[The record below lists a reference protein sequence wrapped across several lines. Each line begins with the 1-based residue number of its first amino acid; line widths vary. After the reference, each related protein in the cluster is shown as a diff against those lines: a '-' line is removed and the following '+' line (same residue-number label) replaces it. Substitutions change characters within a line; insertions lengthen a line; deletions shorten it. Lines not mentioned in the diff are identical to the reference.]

1 MWTGW
6 EKKKTACVSGG
17 SGYIASALIKM
28 LLEKGYAVKTTVRNP
43 DDTEKTSHLKD
54 LQAVGA
60 LTILRAD
67 LVEEGS
73 FDEAVAGCDVV
84 FLVAAPVNIAAEDQE
99 KEMIEPAVRGT
110 LNVLRSC
117 AKAGT
122 YVTAE
127 KPQAWGYVV
136 AKVLS
141 EKEAFRFAQEKG
153 ISLVSLFPGLTVGA
167 SPAPKAKTSVP
178 CALSLLSGDDAALDA
193 LKGLETSHGCVPVVG
208 LDDLCRAHVFV
219 AETEAASG
227 RYLCCGF
234 NTTVVEMARVLA
246 EKYPQYINVRKK
258 NTDGFGDLLDKPRL
272 CLSSVKLAREGF
284 EFKVKT
290 LDDMYD
296 DGLVDE
302 WNKRNMKAATAAIF
316 AAAFILCALHAE
328 PVQARSRSRHGHR
341 HRHRSTPSPPAP
353 LAGQGMGSGSMSP
366 SGDQFLPPPQWMYYY
381 TSGSPFGE
389 VLPPPLKRRSM
400 LGLRS

>member
-1 MWTGW
+1 MWMGW
-6 EKKKTACVSGG
+6 EKKKTACVTGG

-43 DDTEKTSHLKD
+43 GIST
-54 LQAVGA
+54 VW
-60 LTILRAD
+60 
-67 LVEEGS
+67 S
-73 FDEAVAGCDVV
+73 F
-84 FLVAAPVNIAAEDQE
+84 F
-99 KEMIEPAVRGT
+99 EMIEPAVRGT

-122 YVTAE
+122 VRRVVFTSSAAAVCIRPLQGDGHVLDEESCSDLDYVTAE
-127 KPQAWGYVV
+127 KPQAWAREKSYIYEKKKCLQGYVL

-153 ISLVSLFPGLTVGA
+153 ISLVTLFPGLTVGA

-178 CALSLLSGDDAALDA
+178 CALSLLSGDEAALNA

-234 NTTVVEMARVLA
+234 NTTVGEMARFLA
-246 EKYPQYINVRKK
+246 EKYPQYFS
-258 NTDGFGDLLDKPRL
+258 DGFGDLLDKPRL
-272 CLSSVKLAREGF
+272 CLSSVKLVREGF

-296 DGLVDE
+296 DELVE
-302 WNKRNMKAATAAIF
+302 YGKALG
-316 AAAFILCALHAE
+316 IL
-328 PVQARSRSRHGHR
+328 P
-341 HRHRSTPSPPAP
+341 
-353 LAGQGMGSGSMSP
+353 
-366 SGDQFLPPPQWMYYY
+366 Y
-381 TSGSPFGE
+381 
-389 VLPPPLKRRSM
+389 
-400 LGLRS
+400 

>member
-1 MWTGW
+1 MWMGW
-6 EKKKTACVSGG
+6 EKKKTACVTGG

-54 LQAVGA
+54 LQAVGP

-122 YVTAE
+122 VRRVVFTSSAAAVCIRPLQGDGHVLDEESCSDLDYVTAE
-127 KPQAWGYVV
+127 KPQAWGYVL

-153 ISLVSLFPGLTVGA
+153 ISLVTLFPGLTVGA

-178 CALSLLSGDDAALDA
+178 CALSLLSGDEAALNA

-234 NTTVVEMARVLA
+234 NTTVGEMARFLA
-246 EKYPQYINVRKK
+246 EKYPQYFS
-258 NTDGFGDLLDKPRL
+258 DGFGDLLDKPRL
-272 CLSSVKLAREGF
+272 CLSSVKLVREGF

-296 DGLVDE
+296 DELVE
-302 WNKRNMKAATAAIF
+302 YGKALG
-316 AAAFILCALHAE
+316 IL
-328 PVQARSRSRHGHR
+328 P
-341 HRHRSTPSPPAP
+341 
-353 LAGQGMGSGSMSP
+353 
-366 SGDQFLPPPQWMYYY
+366 Y
-381 TSGSPFGE
+381 
-389 VLPPPLKRRSM
+389 
-400 LGLRS
+400 